1 MRGQVQRSD
10 GFGYIRCVA
19 LGGYEMMACKASDVK
34 RAVALFV
41 HVLDVDAKA
50 EKRAHLIDEVLLRSC
65 DERS

>member
-1 MRGQVQRSD
+1 
-10 GFGYIRCVA
+10 
-19 LGGYEMMACKASDVK
+19 MMACKASDVK

-41 HVLDVDAKA
+41 HVLDVDTKA